1 MTLGRGR
8 EEGIAM
14 GAEGGG
20 REKRGVDDGNE
31 AATEVSLAREGGGG
45 TMVASRDGAALDTR
59 ASCKQGV
66 GMDRSCAEATSMDG
80 IHGNI
85 ASLAILMSPKA
96 ASWWTAE
103 LWRRSSRRHR
113 RFSPRRESRT
123 TSEELGT
130 VARRSLGWNWGGE
143 GGEGGER
150 DKDGKGLER
159 MGEGRR
165 EGHGD
170 KDGKGQERKP

>member
-1 MTLGRGR
+1 MLATASAGVAVDGCDAGAGGRDISPVGGENMTLGRGR

-103 LWRRSSRRHR
+103 L
-113 RFSPRRESRT
+113 
-123 TSEELGT
+123 
-130 VARRSLGWNWGGE
+130 
-143 GGEGGER
+143 
-150 DKDGKGLER
+150 
-159 MGEGRR
+159 
-165 EGHGD
+165 
-170 KDGKGQERKP
+170 